1 VDTLQRRTSMSQP
14 EPPAAPAPT
23 VAKPQKEH
31 QWLRRF
37 LGKWTYKTNVTDA
50 SGQLGHEATGTETFR
65 GIGDLWVAGEARGE
79 MPGAGPMTAIMT
91 LGYNA
96 DTKRF
101 VGTWIGSMMT
111 HLWIYDGEL
120 DPSGRVLTLT
130 SEGPSM
136 ADDGTMSTYQDVM
149 EFKSDN
155 HRVQTSRVRGKDGTW
170 EPFMSVEFR
179 RT

>member
-1 VDTLQRRTSMSQP
+1 MSQP
-14 EPPAAPAPT
+14 ETTAVPAPT
-23 VAKPQKEH
+23 VAEPQKEH

-37 LGKWTYKTNVTDA
+37 LGDWTYKTDVPA
-50 SGQLGHEATGTETFR
+50 APGQPEHEATGTETFR
-65 GIGDLWVAGEARGE
+65 GIGELWVVGEAQGN
-79 MPGAGPMTAIMT
+79 MPGAGPMASVMT
-91 LGYNA
+91 LGYNP

-111 HLWIYDGEL
+111 HMWIYDGEL

-155 HRVQTSRVRGKDGTW
+155 HRVLTSRVRGKDGTW
-170 EPFMSVEFR
+170 QPFMSMEFR
-179 RT
+179 RSA

>member
-1 VDTLQRRTSMSQP
+1 MSQP
-14 EPPAAPAPT
+14 ETPAAPAPT

-37 LGKWTYKTNVTDA
+37 LGDWNYKTNATDA
-50 SGQLGHEATGTETFR
+50 SGQPGHEATGTETFR

-79 MPGAGPMTAIMT
+79 MPGAGPMTSIMT
-91 LGYNA
+91 LGYNP

-155 HRVQTSRVRGKDGTW
+155 HRVLTSRVRAKDGSW
-170 EPFMSVEFR
+170 QSFMSMEFR
-179 RT
+179 RV

>member
-1 VDTLQRRTSMSQP
+1 
-14 EPPAAPAPT
+14 
-23 VAKPQKEH
+23 
-31 QWLRRF
+31 
-37 LGKWTYKTNVTDA
+37 
-50 SGQLGHEATGTETFR
+50 
-65 GIGDLWVAGEARGE
+65 LWVVGEARGE
-79 MPGAGPMTAIMT
+79 MPGAGPMTSIMT
-91 LGYNA
+91 LGYNP

-101 VGTWIGSMMT
+101 VGTWLGSMMT

-155 HRVQTSRVRGKDGTW
+155 DRVLTSRVRDKDGAW
-170 EPFMSVEFR
+170 QSFMSMEFHR
-179 RT
+179 SVRL